1 MQTTYQM
8 QLSTT
13 VDKKRV
19 PLGSIPVRIFD
30 LSEFGADLPAATSE
44 KDGLPVYQDA
54 SLNWLQ
60 EAVTSA
66 ITAKARNS
74 VNGLEY
80 KAGISPCLS
89 VADLLASG
97 GSYMATNALFQ
108 ASFDT
113 FLEAAS
119 GKSAKAQA
127 VFSSLVKLTARASLA
142 SASEARRSALAGV
155 LAAYTAQAPD
165 SEVAQ
170 FAGILSTLQDLCAGV
185 GAVDDSEL

>member
-1 MQTTYQM
+1 M
-8 QLSTT
+8 
-13 VDKKRV
+13 
-19 PLGSIPVRIFD
+19 
-30 LSEFGADLPAATSE
+30 PAADSE
-44 KDGLPVYQDA
+44 KDGLPVYTDA

-80 KAGISPCLS
+80 KAGVSPCLS

-97 GSYMATNALFQ
+97 GSYMATNSLFQ

-142 SASEARRSALAGV
+142 SASEARRNALAGV

>member
-74 VNGLEY
+74 VDGLEY
-80 KAGISPCLS
+80 KPGVTPCLS

-108 ASFDT
+108 VSFDT

-142 SASEARRSALAGV
+142 SASEARRKALAGV

>member
-1 MQTTYQM
+1 M

-19 PLGSIPVRIFD
+19 PLGSIPVRVFD
-30 LSEFGADLPAATSE
+30 LSEFGADLPAADSE

-54 SLNWLQ
+54 SLQWLQ

-142 SASEARRSALAGV
+142 SASEARRSALARV